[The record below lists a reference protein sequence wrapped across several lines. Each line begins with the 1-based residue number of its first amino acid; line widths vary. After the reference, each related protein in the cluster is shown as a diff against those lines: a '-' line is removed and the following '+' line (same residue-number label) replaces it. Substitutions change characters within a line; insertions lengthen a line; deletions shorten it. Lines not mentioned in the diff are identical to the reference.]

1 MCYYNYTNNT
11 FGGFSMSAKTI
22 EEIKKLTE
30 TSSYDFLRTNEHL
43 NNKETNK
50 IVSKYWQYTKTIS
63 YRLFNPLVRVVFNI
77 ASQILTGR
85 CSIDGIENL
94 PDSPTAF
101 ITGNHYNQF
110 DVLLIGKLALKKRQR
125 LFIVVEAS
133 NLAMPHLIGW
143 AVRNFDSLP
152 IDHDFHYLS
161 RIFPKKLAQVLSKP
175 GWILIYPE
183 EELWFNY
190 RKPRPLKKGAYYY
203 AAKFNQPIISTFTE
217 IQATSKREL
226 FQRDFYKTKKI
237 LHILPTIYPNP
248 DLKIRENMQR
258 MAEIDYRQKKAA
270 YEKYYQRKLTTDFS
284 YEDIAGFS
292 PKKHLLN
299 KKIDDNQ

>member
-1 MCYYNYTNNT
+1 MIFGFHRRQVINN
-11 FGGFSMSAKTI
+11 
-22 EEIKKLTE
+22 IKKNVAKKQFDAKAELH
-30 TSSYDFLRTNEHL
+30 DPVL

-77 ASQILTGR
+77 TSQILTGR

>member
-1 MCYYNYTNNT
+1 MIFGFHRRQIINN
-11 FGGFSMSAKTI
+11 
-22 EEIKKLTE
+22 IKKNVAKKQFNAKAELH
-30 TSSYDFLRTNEHL
+30 DPVL

-50 IVSKYWQYTKTIS
+50 VVSKYWQYTRTIS

-125 LFIVVEAS
+125 PFIVVEAS

-143 AVRNFDSLP
+143 TVRNFDSLP

-203 AAKFNQPIISTFTE
+203 AAKFSQPIISTFTE

>member
-1 MCYYNYTNNT
+1 MIFGFHRRQVINN
-11 FGGFSMSAKTI
+11 
-22 EEIKKLTE
+22 IKKNVAKKQFDAKAELH
-30 TSSYDFLRTNEHL
+30 DPVL

-85 CSIDGIENL
+85 CSIDEIENL

>member
-1 MCYYNYTNNT
+1 MIFGFHRRQVINN
-11 FGGFSMSAKTI
+11 
-22 EEIKKLTE
+22 IKKNVAKKQFDAKAELH
-30 TSSYDFLRTNEHL
+30 DPVL

-226 FQRDFYKTKKI
+226 FQRDFYKRKKI

>member
-1 MCYYNYTNNT
+1 MIFGFHRRQVINN
-11 FGGFSMSAKTI
+11 
-22 EEIKKLTE
+22 IKKNVAKKQFDAKAELH
-30 TSSYDFLRTNEHL
+30 DPVL

-110 DVLLIGKLALKKRQR
+110 DVLLIGKLALKKRKR

-203 AAKFNQPIISTFTE
+203 AAKFNQPIILTFTE

>member
-1 MCYYNYTNNT
+1 MIFGFHRRQVINN
-11 FGGFSMSAKTI
+11 
-22 EEIKKLTE
+22 IKKNVAKKQFDAKAELH
-30 TSSYDFLRTNEHL
+30 DPVL

-133 NLAMPHLIGW
+133 NLAMPHLISW

>member
-1 MCYYNYTNNT
+1 M
-11 FGGFSMSAKTI
+11 
-22 EEIKKLTE
+22 
-30 TSSYDFLRTNEHL
+30 
-43 NNKETNK
+43 
-50 IVSKYWQYTKTIS
+50 
-63 YRLFNPLVRVVFNI
+63 
-77 ASQILTGR
+77 
-85 CSIDGIENL
+85 
-94 PDSPTAF
+94 
-101 ITGNHYNQF
+101 
-110 DVLLIGKLALKKRQR
+110 LKKRQR

-143 AVRNFDSLP
+143 TVRNFDSLP

-203 AAKFNQPIISTFTE
+203 AAKFNQTIISTFTE

>member
-1 MCYYNYTNNT
+1 MIFGFHRRQVINN
-11 FGGFSMSAKTI
+11 
-22 EEIKKLTE
+22 IKKNVAKKQFDAKAELH
-30 TSSYDFLRTNEHL
+30 DPVL

-161 RIFPKKLAQVLSKP
+161 RIFPKKLARVLSKP

>member
-1 MCYYNYTNNT
+1 MIFGFHRRQVINN
-11 FGGFSMSAKTI
+11 
-22 EEIKKLTE
+22 IKKNVVKKQFDAKAELH
-30 TSSYDFLRTNEHL
+30 DPVL

>member
-1 MCYYNYTNNT
+1 MIFGFHRRQVINN
-11 FGGFSMSAKTI
+11 
-22 EEIKKLTE
+22 IKKNVAKKQFDAKAELH
-30 TSSYDFLRTNEHL
+30 DPVL

-237 LHILPTIYPNP
+237 LHILPTIYSNP

>member
-1 MCYYNYTNNT
+1 MIFGFHRRQVINN
-11 FGGFSMSAKTI
+11 
-22 EEIKKLTE
+22 IKKNVAKKQFDAKAE
-30 TSSYDFLRTNEHL
+30 MHDPVL

-152 IDHDFHYLS
+152 IDHDF
-161 RIFPKKLAQVLSKP
+161 I
-175 GWILIYPE
+175 
-183 EELWFNY
+183 
-190 RKPRPLKKGAYYY
+190 
-203 AAKFNQPIISTFTE
+203 T
-217 IQATSKREL
+217 
-226 FQRDFYKTKKI
+226 
-237 LHILPTIYPNP
+237 
-248 DLKIRENMQR
+248 
-258 MAEIDYRQKKAA
+258 
-270 YEKYYQRKLTTDFS
+270 
-284 YEDIAGFS
+284 
-292 PKKHLLN
+292 
-299 KKIDDNQ
+299 

>member
-1 MCYYNYTNNT
+1 MIFGFHRRQVINN
-11 FGGFSMSAKTI
+11 
-22 EEIKKLTE
+22 IKKNVAKKQFDAKAELH
-30 TSSYDFLRTNEHL
+30 DPVL

-50 IVSKYWQYTKTIS
+50 IVSKYWQYTRTIS

>member
-1 MCYYNYTNNT
+1 MIFGFHRRQVINN
-11 FGGFSMSAKTI
+11 
-22 EEIKKLTE
+22 IKKNVAKKQFDAKAELH
-30 TSSYDFLRTNEHL
+30 DPVL

-183 EELWFNY
+183 EELWFNF

>member
-1 MCYYNYTNNT
+1 MIFGFHRRQVINN
-11 FGGFSMSAKTI
+11 
-22 EEIKKLTE
+22 IKKNVAKKQFDAKAELH
-30 TSSYDFLRTNEHL
+30 DPVL

-152 IDHDFHYLS
+152 IDHDFHYLN

>member
-1 MCYYNYTNNT
+1 MIFGFHRRQVINN
-11 FGGFSMSAKTI
+11 
-22 EEIKKLTE
+22 IKKNVAKKQFDAKAELH
-30 TSSYDFLRTNEHL
+30 DPVL

-190 RKPRPLKKGAYYY
+190 HKPRPLKKGAYYY

>member
-1 MCYYNYTNNT
+1 MIFGFHRRQVINN
-11 FGGFSMSAKTI
+11 
-22 EEIKKLTE
+22 IKKNVAKKQFDAKAELH
-30 TSSYDFLRTNEHL
+30 DPVL

-203 AAKFNQPIISTFTE
+203 AAKFNQPVISTFTE

>member
-1 MCYYNYTNNT
+1 MIFGFHRRQVINN
-11 FGGFSMSAKTI
+11 
-22 EEIKKLTE
+22 IKKNVAKKQFDAKAELH
-30 TSSYDFLRTNEHL
+30 DPVL

-299 KKIDDNQ
+299 NKIDDNQ

>member
-1 MCYYNYTNNT
+1 MIFGFHRRQIINN
-11 FGGFSMSAKTI
+11 
-22 EEIKKLTE
+22 IKKNVAKKQFDAKAELH
-30 TSSYDFLRTNEHL
+30 DPVL

-50 IVSKYWQYTKTIS
+50 IVSKYWQYTRTIS

-77 ASQILTGR
+77 ASQILTER

-143 AVRNFDSLP
+143 TVRNFDSLP

-203 AAKFNQPIISTFTE
+203 AAKFNQTIISTFTE

>member
-1 MCYYNYTNNT
+1 M
-11 FGGFSMSAKTI
+11 AKKQFNSKAELHDPI
-22 EEIKKLTE
+22 L
-30 TSSYDFLRTNEHL
+30 DA
-43 NNKETNK
+43 KETNK
-50 IVSKYWQYTKTIS
+50 VVNRYWQHKETVS
-63 YRLFNPLVRVVFNI
+63 YRLFNPVIRTVFAL

-85 CSIDGIENL
+85 CYIEGLENL
-94 PDSPTAF
+94 PKSSTAF
-101 ITGNHYNQF
+101 VTGNHYNQF
-110 DVLLIGKLALKKRQR
+110 DVLSMEKLALKKHQR

-133 NLAMPHLIGW
+133 NLVMPNLIGW

-152 IDHDFHYLS
+152 IDHNLHYLS
-161 RIFPKKLAQVLSKP
+161 QTFPKKIKKVLQQP

-237 LHILPTIYPNP
+237 LHILPTIYPDPN
-248 DLKIRENMQR
+248 LKVRENMQK
-258 MAEIDYRQKKAA
+258 MANIDYRQKKVA
-270 YEKYYQRKLTTDFS
+270 YEKCYGRKFTYDFS
-284 YEDIAGFS
+284 YEDIAGYA
-292 PKKHLLN
+292 PQN
-299 KKIDDNQ
+299 KKIEN

>member
-1 MCYYNYTNNT
+1 MIFGFHRRQVINN
-11 FGGFSMSAKTI
+11 
-22 EEIKKLTE
+22 IKKNVAKRQFDAKAELH
-30 TSSYDFLRTNEHL
+30 DPVL

-110 DVLLIGKLALKKRQR
+110 DVLLIGKLALKKRKR

-203 AAKFNQPIISTFTE
+203 AAKFNQPIILTFTE

>member
-1 MCYYNYTNNT
+1 MIFGFHRRQVINN
-11 FGGFSMSAKTI
+11 
-22 EEIKKLTE
+22 IKKNVAKKQFDAKAELH
-30 TSSYDFLRTNEHL
+30 DPVL

-226 FQRDFYKTKKI
+226 FQQDFYKTKKI

>member
-1 MCYYNYTNNT
+1 MIFGFHRRQVINN
-11 FGGFSMSAKTI
+11 
-22 EEIKKLTE
+22 IKKNVAKKQFDAKAELH
-30 TSSYDFLRTNEHL
+30 DPVL

-50 IVSKYWQYTKTIS
+50 IVSKYWQCTKTIS

-190 RKPRPLKKGAYYY
+190 CKPRPLKKGAYYY

>member
-1 MCYYNYTNNT
+1 MIFGFHRRQVINN
-11 FGGFSMSAKTI
+11 
-22 EEIKKLTE
+22 IKKNVAKKQFDAKAELH
-30 TSSYDFLRTNEHL
+30 DPVL

-248 DLKIRENMQR
+248 DVKIRENMQR

>member
-1 MCYYNYTNNT
+1 MIFGFHRRQIINN
-11 FGGFSMSAKTI
+11 
-22 EEIKKLTE
+22 IKKNVAKKQFDAKAELH
-30 TSSYDFLRTNEHL
+30 DPVL

-50 IVSKYWQYTKTIS
+50 VVSKYWQYTRTIS

-125 LFIVVEAS
+125 PFIVVEAS

-143 AVRNFDSLP
+143 TVRNFDSLP

-203 AAKFNQPIISTFTE
+203 AAKFSQPIISTFTE

>member
-1 MCYYNYTNNT
+1 MIFGFHRRQVINN
-11 FGGFSMSAKTI
+11 
-22 EEIKKLTE
+22 IKKNVAKKQFDAKAELH
-30 TSSYDFLRTNEHL
+30 DPVL

-50 IVSKYWQYTKTIS
+50 IVSKYWQCTKTIS

-94 PDSPTAF
+94 PYSPTAF

>member
-1 MCYYNYTNNT
+1 MIFGFHRRQVINN
-11 FGGFSMSAKTI
+11 
-22 EEIKKLTE
+22 IKKNVAKKQFDAKAELH
-30 TSSYDFLRTNEHL
+30 DPVL

-63 YRLFNPLVRVVFNI
+63 YRLFNPLVRVIFNI

>member
-1 MCYYNYTNNT
+1 MIFGFHRRQVINN
-11 FGGFSMSAKTI
+11 
-22 EEIKKLTE
+22 IKKNVAKKQFDAKAELH
-30 TSSYDFLRTNEHL
+30 DPVL

-77 ASQILTGR
+77 ASQILTRR

>member
-1 MCYYNYTNNT
+1 MIFGFHRRQVINN
-11 FGGFSMSAKTI
+11 
-22 EEIKKLTE
+22 IKKNVAKKQFDAKAELH
-30 TSSYDFLRTNEHL
+30 DPVL

-110 DVLLIGKLALKKRQR
+110 DVLLLGKLALKKRQR

>member
-1 MCYYNYTNNT
+1 MIFGFHQRQVINN
-11 FGGFSMSAKTI
+11 
-22 EEIKKLTE
+22 IKKNVAKKQFDAKAELH
-30 TSSYDFLRTNEHL
+30 DPVL